1 MKIEDRYLLRRGMM
15 IRKHMAKKVLG
26 VAHLDEQSPNYVEKR
41 KDGSLQ
47 GTELLIETL
56 NEEDIPYE
64 PDRFKTFSPDFY
76 RELVTNG
83 ERKLRAKDIKEFE
96 SLDQQMITGFRSGLL
111 KYDTRGYYL
120 SSRFDGR

>member
-26 VAHLDEQSPNYVEKR
+26 VAHLDEQFPDHVEKR

-47 GTELLIETL
+47 GTELLSASLHEGV
-56 NEEDIPYE
+56 IPYE
-64 PDRFKTFSPDFY
+64 LDRFKTFSPDFY
-76 RELVTNG
+76 KELVTNNK
-83 ERKLRAKDIKEFE
+83 RKLRAKDIKEFE
-96 SLDQQMITGFRSGLL
+96 DLDQQMIAGFKSGLL

>member
-26 VAHLDEQSPNYVEKR
+26 TAHLDEQFPDYAEKR

-47 GTELLIETL
+47 GTELLIESL
-56 NEEDIPYE
+56 DEEDIPYE
-64 PDRFKTFSPDFY
+64 PERFKTFSPDFY

-83 ERKLRAKDIKEFE
+83 KKKLRAKDVKEFE
-96 SLDQQMITGFRSGLL
+96 SLDQQMITGFKSGLL

>member
-1 MKIEDRYLLRRGMM
+1 MKNEDRYLLRRGMM

-26 VAHLDEQSPNYVEKR
+26 TTHLDEQFPDFVEKR

-47 GTELLIETL
+47 GTYLLLESL
-56 NEEDIPYE
+56 YDEDIPYE
-64 PDRFKTFSPDFY
+64 LERFRIFSPDFY
-76 RELVTNG
+76 KELVTNNKK
-83 ERKLRAKDIKEFE
+83 KLRVKDVKEFE
-96 SLDQQMITGFRSGLL
+96 SLDQQMITGFKSGLL